1 MKLMKR
7 ESEREVADA
16 HARAKDLGREL
27 IKILNAQEQ
36 GQIRRM
42 LEEEETAASAS
53 ALTSVFTSFMAQVIR
68 LKIKS

>member
-36 GQIRRM
+36 GQSRSM
-42 LEEEETAASAS
+42 LEEEETAASDY
-53 ALTSVFTSFMAQVIR
+53 ALTSVHLSSHLLHGA
-68 LKIKS
+68 SH